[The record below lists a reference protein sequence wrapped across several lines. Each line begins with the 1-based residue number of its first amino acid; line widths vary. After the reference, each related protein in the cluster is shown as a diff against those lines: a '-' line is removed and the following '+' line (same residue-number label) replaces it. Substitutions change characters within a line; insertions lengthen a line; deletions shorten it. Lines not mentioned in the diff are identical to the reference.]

1 MRPHPSQVPAA
12 SLYFSSGTSFEPVTT
27 SKPSPQETGGCGGG
41 GCGGGG
47 GGGNNGEMPY
57 RMVHNDRRDEVVIIT
72 SEPLTDVRSDWVQ
85 VPNNHL
91 VLVTPQKQVLMAPVY
106 AKFQPCA
113 GAAEA
118 KQVGRTCASIYS
130 RKRLFMGH
138 FLN

>member
-1 MRPHPSQVPAA
+1 
-12 SLYFSSGTSFEPVTT
+12 
-27 SKPSPQETGGCGGG
+27 
-41 GCGGGG
+41 
-47 GGGNNGEMPY
+47 
-57 RMVHNDRRDEVVIIT
+57 MVHNDRRDEVVIIT

-118 KQVGRTCASIYS
+118 KQVGRTCAFIYS

-138 FLN
+138 FFIEAKHAIFL